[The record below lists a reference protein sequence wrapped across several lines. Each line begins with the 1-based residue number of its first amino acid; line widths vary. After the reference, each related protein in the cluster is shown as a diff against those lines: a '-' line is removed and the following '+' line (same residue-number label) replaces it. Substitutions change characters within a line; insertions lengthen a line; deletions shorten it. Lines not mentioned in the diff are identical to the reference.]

1 MSNVPNT
8 PVDSAAKASAQLTLG
23 FEITSLQLTPF
34 FKLGSVQLRPLS
46 DVVSLHLVA
55 SQQADGPMAAGIS
68 FQIERVEVNE
78 QSQVRSILLKPL
90 GVAQPATIPQPKLQV
105 DAIQLKQAG
114 EGSPIQITPSQQ
126 TSTAVQFLATFTI
139 ASMEFTPS
147 FEIGSLRL
155 EPTSNSVSLRLAPSQ
170 RGTMEL
176 PPTFE
181 MSNVQLGPEAQITA
195 LTLTP
200 SAAPTPAAPAAK

>member
-1 MSNVPNT
+1 MPNEPTT
-8 PVDSAAKASAQLTLG
+8 PVTAGAKASAQLTLG

-68 FQIERVEVNE
+68 FQIEKVELSE
-78 QSQVRSILLKPL
+78 QSQVRSISLKPL

-105 DAIQLKQAG
+105 DAIQLSQAG

-139 ASMEFTPS
+139 ASMEFTPA

-170 RGTMEL
+170 RAGNLEL

-181 MSNVQLGPEAQITA
+181 MSNVQISPEGQISA

-200 SAAPTPAAPAAK
+200 TAAPAPK